1 MSKLTTCSLSQPC
14 EVCENT
20 SPDCRRGHDISLCRT
35 FADAKVGEIVNGH
48 KMLKLSKDGM
58 WGVFKLDNSQEWSDE
73 QREKWQLDRER
84 RKQHQK
90 LKSDLRQKQSLSANE
105 RDKQYRKLFEE
116 LTLHPEDEK
125 ELVRRG
131 LTHREIELAPYKSTD
146 GYQKLREKYSNLLP
160 GISPSGNVI
169 MTDAG
174 WLCPVRDK
182 HGRIVSVQVRLRVIP
197 TGGGRY
203 RWLSSKTKTN
213 PNGQS
218 PHVYPQG
225 ANDGGELPLAIF
237 YPEDREVAGIAIV
250 EGTGVKPFFVAQ
262 RLGKLTIGA
271 AGGQWASSPVTF
283 KESLNE
289 FSEKMNGLKELTIY
303 PDAGDIL
310 NKSVMERW
318 QRVVLL
324 LQEWGWSI
332 QFGWWGQ
339 VTKEYDDIDEIPAEK
354 LKDISYIPPHVF
366 FSLSK
371 TQKKIPEDKL
381 NQNKEKPNTEAWD
394 IWRKARLFSPN
405 LTINTKYF
413 DTVIP
418 EFGTFLAIKSGTG
431 TGKTHWLINKLIEA
445 YSDYGFLSVGYRNSP
460 LIQFSLDEKLKE
472 NWYHLQKDLRN
483 TKELILIADPRSKIL
498 CCLDSL
504 IHFRPED
511 FDNKILILDEIES
524 IVYHLFKANTTI
536 GLFRERIKEL
546 FIDALNYS
554 SMIIIMDGHLN
565 DTTVEYLQGLISN
578 PKKLVKIENLYQ
590 GNKGHVNLLEGIESD
605 GKIKIDNYSPITEAI
620 KNNLECFAVA
630 SDSQCQLEAI
640 DNILV
645 KQGRKTLRLDST
657 TSNQKWV
664 EAFLEKPEQYLRDN
678 KIEVILYS
686 PSGDAGLNIDIKG
699 YFSDIYLLFFG
710 VITTNSQLQMI
721 ARIRDP
727 QSQIHIY
734 CKNRGLP
741 SNSIHKSCI
750 PEKLEE
756 SIIKY
761 VNECGLASFK
771 GLSEQGSSDEE
782 RIIQLVQQL
791 IVFSRNAHYKHE
803 TRLMALE
810 NHERRNLRACLKE
823 ALIQS
828 GYKVESVIGQK
839 YSTKEVR
846 QKSQEVKVAKS
857 EMIANAAE
865 ICGSEVQKI
874 TSTISATLEQKAMV
888 NKYRLMERLPGIVQA
903 TYNIAVPVASEVSL
917 TIEPIAE
924 IKPEDPEG
932 NSVDISAPQ
941 ALTQQDESPPAL
953 QQIEKPIFTSE
964 FVKKVLFDNKA
975 LISQVETRWL
985 LDNPIVAKELQQ
997 IKWHKKLAIF
1007 TNPDEL
1013 DTSKRLNLTTYK
1025 SLWLKILRLREMGID
1040 NFLKPGAEWNGNSK
1054 DVLDFWN
1061 KGKRNAKAIG
1071 VEVGNSTPCEYL
1083 GRVLTS
1089 LGLQTQSKQI
1099 NKVRF
1104 YQITKPDHINLAIY
1118 QAVGQRLEAE
1128 LLEKKSSVNW
1138 NLILSAETQSVEG
1151 LHPAHL
1157 PQDFYN
1163 KNQQGVLKL
1172 EEKTFLEVSK
1182 DLTTQPAMPVMD
1194 YAGVVVKEP
1203 ISPAPHTTPPSIKV
1217 QLGGVQAENPVQQ
1230 AFSLEEVMT
1239 PESLRDIANDLEDV
1253 AKAEGSE
1260 AVEMA
1265 VVMLQDIRAWMPPEA
1280 LKAAANLLPKPLRSR
1295 LAEMVRAMNTPV
1307 EIKPISESK
1316 PDAVTPHL
1324 PQVTKTDKPPAPPL
1338 SKEDEAFAEWSQ
1350 LHNLIRIANEFL
1362 APLAKLLPDQ
1372 AIKKIKHI
1380 LTFIPS
1386 KAVSLAAGIL
1396 TGDTRDVIGQ
1406 LLLGFN
1412 IAID

>member
-1 MSKLTTCSLSQPC
+1 MSKLTTCSPSQPC
-14 EVCENT
+14 DVCEGV
-20 SPDCRRGHDISLCRT
+20 SPNCRRGHDISLCMT
-35 FADAKVGEIVNGH
+35 FPDGKVGEIVNGH

-58 WGVFKLDNSQEWSDE
+58 WGVFKRDNSQEWSDE
-73 QREKWQLDRER
+73 QREKWRLERER
-84 RKQHQK
+84 RKRHQK
-90 LKSDLRQKQSLSANE
+90 IESDIRKKQSLSAVE
-105 RDKQYRKLFEE
+105 RDQEYRKLLEE
-116 LTLHPEDEK
+116 LTLHPEDQK
-125 ELVRRG
+125 ELSDRG
-131 LTHREIELAPYKSTD
+131 FTHQEIERGGWKSVSR
-146 GYQKLREKYSNLLP
+146 YQELKQKYNNLLP
-160 GISPSGNVI
+160 GISTDGKVI
-169 MTDAG
+169 RTNAG
-174 WLCPVRDK
+174 WLCPIRNKD
-182 HGRIVSVQVRLRVIP
+182 GLIVAIQVRLRVVPI
-197 TGGGRY
+197 GEGRY
-203 RWLSSKTKTN
+203 RWLSSKNKNN

-218 PHVYPQG
+218 PHVYPAG
-225 ANDGGELPLAIF
+225 ANDGELPLASF
-237 YPEDREVAGIAIV
+237 YPEGEPKGIAIA
-250 EGTGVKPFFVAQ
+250 EGTGAKPFYVAQ
-262 RLGKLTIGA
+262 RLGMLTVGA

-283 KESLNE
+283 KESLND

-310 NKSVMERW
+310 NKSVMKRW
-318 QRVVLL
+318 ERVVLL

-339 VTKEYDDIDEIPAEK
+339 VTKEHDDIDEIPGEK
-354 LKDISYIPPHVF
+354 LKDISNIPPHVF

-381 NQNKEKPNTEAWD
+381 NQNKEKTNTEAWD

-460 LIQFSLDEKLKE
+460 LIQFSLDEKLKK

-483 TKELILIADPRSKIL
+483 TKELILIADPLSKIL

-504 IHFRPED
+504 IHFKPED
-511 FDNKILILDEIES
+511 FENKILILDEIES
-524 IVYHLFKANTTI
+524 IIYHLFKANTTI
-536 GLFRERIKEL
+536 SLFREKIKEL
-546 FIDALNYS
+546 FIDALNCS

-565 DTTVEYLQGLISN
+565 DTTIEYLQGLISN

-590 GNKGHVNLLEGIESD
+590 GNKGHVNLLEGIESK
-605 GKIKIDNYSPITEAI
+605 GEIKIDDYSPITEAI
-620 KNNLECFAVA
+620 KNNLDYFAVA

-664 EAFLEKPEQYLRDN
+664 EAFLDKPEQYLREN

-756 SIIKY
+756 SIIEY
-761 VNECGLASFK
+761 VNECGLASLK

-810 NHERRNLRACLKE
+810 NHERQNLRACLKE

-839 YSTKEVR
+839 YSTKEVK
-846 QKSQEVKVAKS
+846 QKSQEVKIAKS
-857 EMIANAAE
+857 EMIADAVE
-865 ICGSEVQKI
+865 IRSSEVQKI
-874 TSTISATLEQKAMV
+874 TSTINATLEQKAMV
-888 NKYRLMERLPGIVQA
+888 SKYRLMERLPGIVQA
-903 TYNIAVPVASEVSL
+903 TYTIAVPVASEVSL
-917 TIEPIAE
+917 TIEPLVE
-924 IKPEDPEG
+924 IEPEDPEG
-932 NSVDISAPQ
+932 HPVDISAPQ
-941 ALTQQDESPPAL
+941 TLTQQDESPPAF

-1007 TNPDEL
+1007 TNPDEP

-1040 NFLKPGAEWNGNSK
+1040 NFLKPGSEWNGNSK

-1061 KGKRNAKAIG
+1061 KGKRNVKAIG
-1071 VEVGNSTPCEYL
+1071 VEVGNSAPCEYL

-1089 LGLQTQSKQI
+1089 LGLRTQSKQI

-1104 YQITKPDHINLAIY
+1104 YQIAKSDPINLAIY

-1138 NLILSAETQSVEG
+1138 NLILSAGTQSVEG

-1157 PQDFYN
+1157 PEDFYN
-1163 KNQQGVLKL
+1163 KNQQGVLKV

-1182 DLTTQPAMPVMD
+1182 DLTIQQVTPMTD
-1194 YAGVVVKEP
+1194 YAGEINTSPQLDTTAPIYKEQ
-1203 ISPAPHTTPPSIKV
+1203 IV
-1217 QLGGVQAENPVQQ
+1217 GVQAETLVQE
-1230 AFSLEEVMT
+1230 AFKLEELMT
-1239 PESLRDIANDLEDV
+1239 PECLDDIAQHLELV
-1253 AKAEGSE
+1253 ATTEGNE
-1260 AVEMA
+1260 AVEMLED
-1265 VVMLQDIRAWMPPEA
+1265 VRVCMPSEA
-1280 LKAAANLLPKPLRSR
+1280 LKAAANLLPKALRNR
-1295 LAEMVRAMNTPV
+1295 IAEMVRSMNAPV
-1307 EIKPISESK
+1307 ETKPTSAPK
-1316 PDAVTPHL
+1316 PVKVTPPL
-1324 PQVTKTDKPPAPPL
+1324 PQIAKAEKPPAPQI
-1338 SKEDEAFAEWSQ
+1338 SKEEEAFAEWSQ
-1350 LHNLIRIANEFL
+1350 LHNLIKVANEFL
-1362 APLAKLLPDQ
+1362 APLSKILPDQ
-1372 AIKKIKHI
+1372 ATEKIKHM

-1386 KAVSLAAGIL
+1386 KAVGLAAGTL
-1396 TGDTRDVIGQ
+1396 TGDIRDIIEQ